1 VKAAPNAIV
10 WARSDEVRHPMR
22 ARRSAGA
29 AQQKGKMQTAASD
42 TVAARDVVEETRLGR
57 GLSIQTSKRRIS
69 EDAD

>member
-1 VKAAPNAIV
+1 
-10 WARSDEVRHPMR
+10 MR